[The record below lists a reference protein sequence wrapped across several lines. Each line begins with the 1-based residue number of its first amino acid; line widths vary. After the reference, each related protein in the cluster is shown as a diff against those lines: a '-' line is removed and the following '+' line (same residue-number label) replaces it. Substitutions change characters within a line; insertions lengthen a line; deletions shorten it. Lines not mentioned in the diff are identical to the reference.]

1 MTPPLGKLPRS
12 AAGRLAQG
20 AGYLVR
26 GFKFPWVEH
35 RGLLRF
41 VAAPAII
48 NTLLFVGLVTALW
61 TWGGAWAGGLVDG
74 ALAAEHPSYLAPFVW
89 LLRVFSWV
97 FLAAT
102 TVIVGFVTIYLVGGV
117 VAAPFNDVLSEHVEA
132 LRLGTPAPPFSLRTL
147 LSDAAFS
154 IGQELRRMLV
164 LLLLYALALPLHF
177 IPVIGTLLWG
187 WIGLLILAM
196 DMIDIPLARN
206 RFTVRDRL
214 RVVRANV
221 LVCTGFGAACAA
233 LLWAP
238 LLQFVCLPAAVVGG
252 TLLYADL
259 REAADA
265 DAPSTGEQSS

>member
-1 MTPPLGKLPRS
+1 LGQLPGS
-12 AAGRLAQG
+12 AVGRLSQG
-20 AGYLVR
+20 AGYAIR
-26 GFKFPWVEH
+26 GFKLPWVEH
-35 RGLLRF
+35 RSLLRF
-41 VAAPAII
+41 VVAPALI
-48 NTLLFVGLVTALW
+48 NTLLFVGLVAALW
-61 TWGGAWAGGLVDG
+61 SWGGAWAGALIEG
-74 ALAAEHPSYLAPFVW
+74 ALAGEHPSYLAPFVW

-97 FLAAT
+97 FLAAI
-102 TVIVGFVTIYLVGGV
+102 TVIAGFVTVYLVGGV

-132 LRLGTPAPPFSLRTL
+132 LRLGTPPPPFSLRTM
-147 LSDAAFS
+147 LSDAAFAM
-154 IGQELRRMLV
+154 GQELRRMLV
-164 LLLLYALALPLHF
+164 LLLVCALALPLHF

-187 WIGLLILAM
+187 WIGVLILAM

-206 RFTVRDRL
+206 RFTVRQRL
-214 RVVRANV
+214 RVLRANV

-265 DAPSTGEQSS
+265 GPPPKDEQTS